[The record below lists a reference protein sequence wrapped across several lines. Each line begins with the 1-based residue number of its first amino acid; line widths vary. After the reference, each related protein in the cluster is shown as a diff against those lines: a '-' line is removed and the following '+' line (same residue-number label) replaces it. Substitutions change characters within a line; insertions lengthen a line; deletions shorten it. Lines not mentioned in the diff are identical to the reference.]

1 LVVKKID
8 WLMRTRLQNIKS
20 IMIKFAIVFGVIAV
34 SVLLMK
40 KKDMSYRQSI
50 LKTMY
55 PVIMFPGKLVGA
67 KNASKLNTDNKQ
79 PQKDFY
85 ALNAVL
91 NNGDTLS
98 FESFRGKKVLLVN
111 TASDCGYTGQY
122 KELETLYQQYKNN
135 LIVVGFPAND
145 FKEQEKK
152 SDADIAT
159 FCKVNYGVTFL
170 LMRKGSVVKGSEQQ
184 TVYQWLSNAGA
195 NGWCNQ
201 APVWNFCKYVVS
213 EEGVL
218 QAYFPQTV
226 SPLDQAVV
234 SQIQ

>member
-1 LVVKKID
+1 
-8 WLMRTRLQNIKS
+8 MRTRLQNIKPM
-20 IMIKFAIVFGVIAV
+20 MIKFAIVFGVIIG

-55 PVIMFPGKLVGA
+55 PVIMFPGKLMAA

-85 ALNAVL
+85 ALQAVL

-98 FESFRGKKVLLVN
+98 FESFRGKKVVLVN

-122 KELETLYQQYKNN
+122 KELEALYQQYKNN

-152 SDADIAT
+152 SDADIAS

-184 TVYQWLSNAGA
+184 SVYQWLTNAGA

-226 SPLDQAVV
+226 SPLDEVVV

>member
-1 LVVKKID
+1 
-8 WLMRTRLQNIKS
+8 MRTRLQNIKS
-20 IMIKFAIVFGVIAV
+20 MMIKFAIVFGVIVA

-55 PVIMFPGKLVGA
+55 PVIMFPGKLMGA
-67 KNASKLNTDNKQ
+67 KNAIQLNTANKQ

-85 ALNAVL
+85 ALQAVL
-91 NNGDTLS
+91 NNGDTLY
-98 FESFRGKKVLLVN
+98 FETFRGKKVVLVN

-122 KELETLYQQYKNN
+122 KELEALYQQYKNN

-152 SDADIAT
+152 SDADIAS

-184 TVYQWLSNAGA
+184 SVYQWLTNANA

-218 QAYFPQTV
+218 QAYFPQTI
-226 SPLDQAVV
+226 SPLDEAVIA
-234 SQIQ
+234 QLK

>member
-1 LVVKKID
+1 
-8 WLMRTRLQNIKS
+8 MRTRLQNIKPM
-20 IMIKFAIVFGVIAV
+20 MIKFAIVFGVIV
-34 SVLLMK
+34 GSVLLMK

-55 PVIMFPGKLVGA
+55 PVIMFPGKLMGT
-67 KNASKLNTDNKQ
+67 KNAVQLNTEGKA
-79 PQKDFY
+79 PIKDFY

-91 NNGDTLS
+91 NNGDSIS
-98 FESFRGKKVLLVN
+98 FETFRGKKVLLVN

-122 KELETLYQQYKNN
+122 KELEALYQQYKNN
-135 LIVVGFPAND
+135 LVVIGFPAND

-184 TVYQWLSNAGA
+184 SVYQWLTQPAA
-195 NGWCNQ
+195 NGWCSK
-201 APVWNFCKYVVS
+201 APVWNFCKYLVN

-218 QAYFPQTV
+218 TAYFPQTV
-226 SPLDQAVV
+226 SPLDEAVTA
-234 SQIQ
+234 QLQ

>member
-1 LVVKKID
+1 MVVKKINR
-8 WLMRTRLQNIKS
+8 LMRTLFQNKKS
-20 IMIKFAIVFGVIAV
+20 IMIKFAIVFGVIV
-34 SVLLMK
+34 GSVLVMK

-50 LKTMY
+50 LKSMY
-55 PVIMFPGKLVGA
+55 PVIMFPGKLMGA
-67 KNASKLNTDNKQ
+67 KNASKLNTENKQ

-85 ALNAVL
+85 ALQAIL

-98 FESFRGKKVLLVN
+98 FETFRGKKVLLVN

-122 KELETLYQQYKNN
+122 KELEALYQQHKDN

-145 FKEQEKK
+145 FKGQEKK
-152 SDADIAT
+152 SDADIAS

-170 LMRKGSVVKGSEQQ
+170 LMRIGSVVKGSEQQ
-184 TVYQWLSNAGA
+184 GVYEWLSSASA

-226 SPLDQAVV
+226 SPLDEAVATELK
-234 SQIQ
+234 

>member
-1 LVVKKID
+1 
-8 WLMRTRLQNIKS
+8 MRTRLQNIKPM
-20 IMIKFAIVFGVIAV
+20 MIKFAIVFGVIV
-34 SVLLMK
+34 GSVLLMK

-55 PVIMFPGKLVGA
+55 PVIMFPGKLMGT
-67 KNASKLNTDNKQ
+67 KNAVQLNTEGKA
-79 PQKDFY
+79 PIKDFY

-91 NNGDTLS
+91 NNGDSIS
-98 FESFRGKKVLLVN
+98 FETFRGKKVLLVN

-122 KELETLYQQYKNN
+122 KELEALYQQYKNN
-135 LIVVGFPAND
+135 LVVIGFPAND

-184 TVYQWLSNAGA
+184 SVYQWLTQPAA
-195 NGWCNQ
+195 NGWCSK
-201 APVWNFCKYVVS
+201 APVWNFCKYLVN

-218 QAYFPQTV
+218 TAYFPQTV
-226 SPLDQAVV
+226 SPLDAAVIA
-234 SQIQ
+234 QLQ

>member
-1 LVVKKID
+1 
-8 WLMRTRLQNIKS
+8 MRTRLQNIKPM
-20 IMIKFAIVFGVIAV
+20 MIKFAIVFGVIV
-34 SVLLMK
+34 GSVLLMK

-55 PVIMFPGKLVGA
+55 PVIMFPGKIMGA
-67 KNASKLNTDNKQ
+67 KNAVQINTAGKQ
-79 PQKDFY
+79 PIQSFY
-85 ALNAVL
+85 SLNALL
-91 NNGDTLS
+91 NNGDSIS
-98 FESFRGKKVLLVN
+98 FENFRGKKVLLVN

-122 KELETLYQQYKNN
+122 KELEALYQQYKDN
-135 LIVVGFPAND
+135 LVVIGFPAND

-184 TVYQWLSNAGA
+184 SVYQWLTQPAA
-195 NGWCNQ
+195 NGWCSK
-201 APVWNFCKYVVS
+201 APVWNFCKYLVN

-218 QAYFPQTV
+218 TAYFPQTV
-226 SPLDQAVV
+226 SPLDEVV
-234 SQIQ
+234 TTQLQ

>member
-1 LVVKKID
+1 
-8 WLMRTRLQNIKS
+8 MRTLFQNKKS
-20 IMIKFAIVFGVIAV
+20 IMIKFAIVFGVIV
-34 SVLLMK
+34 GSVLVMK

-50 LKTMY
+50 LKSMY
-55 PVIMFPGKLVGA
+55 PVIMFPGKLMGA
-67 KNASKLNTDNKQ
+67 KNASKLNTENKQ

-85 ALNAVL
+85 ALQAIL

-98 FESFRGKKVLLVN
+98 FETFRGKKVLLVN

-122 KELETLYQQYKNN
+122 KELEALYQQHKDN

-145 FKEQEKK
+145 FKGQEKK
-152 SDADIAT
+152 SDADIAS

-184 TVYQWLSNAGA
+184 GVYEWLSSANA

-226 SPLDQAVV
+226 SPLDEAVATELK
-234 SQIQ
+234 

>member
-1 LVVKKID
+1 
-8 WLMRTRLQNIKS
+8 MRTPLQNIKPM
-20 IMIKFAIVFGVIAV
+20 MIKFAIVFGVIVA

-55 PVIMFPGKLVGA
+55 PVIMFPGKLMGA
-67 KNASKLNTDNKQ
+67 KNAIQLNTANKQ

-85 ALNAVL
+85 ALQAVL

-98 FESFRGKKVLLVN
+98 FETFRGKKVVLVN

-122 KELETLYQQYKNN
+122 KELEALYQQYKNN

-152 SDADIAT
+152 SDADIAS

-170 LMRKGSVVKGSEQQ
+170 LMRKGSVVKGSGQQ
-184 TVYQWLSNAGA
+184 SVYQWLTNANA

-218 QAYFPQTV
+218 QAYFPQTI
-226 SPLDQAVV
+226 SPLDEAVIA
-234 SQIQ
+234 QLK

>member
-1 LVVKKID
+1 
-8 WLMRTRLQNIKS
+8 MRTLLKNKKS
-20 IMIKFAIVFGVIAV
+20 MMIKFAIVFGVIV
-34 SVLLMK
+34 GSVLLMK

-55 PVIMFPGKLVGA
+55 PVIMFPGKLMGA

-85 ALNAVL
+85 ALQAVL

-122 KELETLYQQYKNN
+122 KELEALYQQYKNN

-152 SDADIAT
+152 SDADIAS

-184 TVYQWLSNAGA
+184 SVYQWLTNAGG

-226 SPLDQAVV
+226 SPLDEAVV

>member
-1 LVVKKID
+1 
-8 WLMRTRLQNIKS
+8 M
-20 IMIKFAIVFGVIAV
+20 
-34 SVLLMK
+34 
-40 KKDMSYRQSI
+40 
-50 LKTMY
+50 
-55 PVIMFPGKLVGA
+55 GA

-85 ALNAVL
+85 ALKAVL

-98 FESFRGKKVLLVN
+98 FETFRGKKVLLVN

-122 KELETLYQQYKNN
+122 KELEALYQQYKDN

-152 SDADIAT
+152 SDADIAS

-184 TVYQWLSNAGA
+184 SVYQWLTNAGA

-226 SPLDQAVV
+226 SPLDEVVV
-234 SQIQ
+234 SQVQ

>member
-1 LVVKKID
+1 
-8 WLMRTRLQNIKS
+8 MRTRLQNIKPM
-20 IMIKFAIVFGVIAV
+20 MIKFAIVFGVIIG

-55 PVIMFPGKLVGA
+55 PVIMFPGKLMGA

-85 ALNAVL
+85 ALQAVL

-98 FESFRGKKVLLVN
+98 FESFRGKKVVLVN

-122 KELETLYQQYKNN
+122 KELEALYQQYKNN

-170 LMRKGSVVKGSEQQ
+170 LMRKGSVVKGAEQQ
-184 TVYQWLSNAGA
+184 NVYQWLSNAGA
-195 NGWCNQ
+195 NGWCSK
-201 APVWNFCKYVVS
+201 APSWNFCKYLVN

-218 QAYFPQTV
+218 TAYFPQTV
-226 SPLDQAVV
+226 SPLDEAVTT
-234 SQIQ
+234 QLQ

>member
-1 LVVKKID
+1 
-8 WLMRTRLQNIKS
+8 MRTLLQNKKS
-20 IMIKFAIVFGVIAV
+20 MMIKFAIVFGVIV
-34 SVLLMK
+34 GSVLLMK

-55 PVIMFPGKLVGA
+55 PVIMFPGKLMGA

-85 ALNAVL
+85 ALQAVL

-98 FESFRGKKVLLVN
+98 FETFRGKKVLLVN

-122 KELETLYQQYKNN
+122 KELEALYQQYKNN

-152 SDADIAT
+152 SDTDIAA
-159 FCKVNYGVTFL
+159 FCQVNYGVTFL
-170 LMRKGSVVKGSEQQ
+170 VTEKVDVKGANQHPLYTFLTCEILNGKRDS
-184 TVYQWLSNAGA
+184 TVK
-195 NGWCNQ
+195 
-201 APVWNFCKYVVS
+201 WNFQKYIVS
-213 EEGVL
+213 DKGTL
-218 QAYFPQTV
+218 IDHYYSIT
-226 SPLDQAVV
+226 SPL
-234 SQIQ
+234 SKKITKHL

>member
-1 LVVKKID
+1 
-8 WLMRTRLQNIKS
+8 MRTRLQNIKPM
-20 IMIKFAIVFGVIAV
+20 MIKFAIVFGVIV
-34 SVLLMK
+34 GSVLLMK

-55 PVIMFPGKLVGA
+55 PVIMFPGKLMGT
-67 KNASKLNTDNKQ
+67 KNAVQLNTEGKA
-79 PQKDFY
+79 PVKDFY

-91 NNGDTLS
+91 NNGDSIS
-98 FESFRGKKVLLVN
+98 FETFRGKKVLLVN

-122 KELETLYQQYKNN
+122 KELEALYQQYKNN
-135 LIVVGFPAND
+135 LVVIGFPAND

-184 TVYQWLSNAGA
+184 SVYQWLTQPAA
-195 NGWCNQ
+195 NGWCSK
-201 APVWNFCKYVVS
+201 APVWNFCKYLVN

-218 QAYFPQTV
+218 TAYFPQTV
-226 SPLDQAVV
+226 SPLDEAVTA
-234 SQIQ
+234 QLQ

>member
-1 LVVKKID
+1 
-8 WLMRTRLQNIKS
+8 MHTRLQNIKPM
-20 IMIKFAIVFGVIAV
+20 MIKFAIVFGVIV
-34 SVLLMK
+34 GSVLLMK
-40 KKDMSYRQSI
+40 KKDMSYRQSM

-55 PVIMFPGKLVGA
+55 PVIMFPGKLMGA
-67 KNASKLNTDNKQ
+67 KNAVQLNTDNKQ

-98 FESFRGKKVLLVN
+98 FETFRGKKVLLVN

-122 KELETLYQQYKNN
+122 KELEALYQQYKNN

-170 LMRKGSVVKGSEQQ
+170 LMRKGSVVKGAEQQ
-184 TVYQWLSNAGA
+184 NVYQWLSNAGA
-195 NGWCNQ
+195 NGWCSK
-201 APVWNFCKYVVS
+201 APGWNFCKYLVN

-218 QAYFPQTV
+218 TAYFPQTV
-226 SPLDQAVV
+226 SPLDEAVTT
-234 SQIQ
+234 QLQ

>member
-1 LVVKKID
+1 
-8 WLMRTRLQNIKS
+8 MRTLFQNKKS
-20 IMIKFAIVFGVIAV
+20 IMIKFAIVFGVIV
-34 SVLLMK
+34 GSVLVMK

-50 LKTMY
+50 LKSMY
-55 PVIMFPGKLVGA
+55 PVIMFPGKLMGA
-67 KNASKLNTDNKQ
+67 KNASKLNTENKQ

-85 ALNAVL
+85 ALQAIL

-98 FESFRGKKVLLVN
+98 FETFRGKKVLLVN

-122 KELETLYQQYKNN
+122 KELEALYQQHKDN

-145 FKEQEKK
+145 FKGQEKK
-152 SDADIAT
+152 SDADIAS

-184 TVYQWLSNAGA
+184 SVYEWLSSANA

-226 SPLDQAVV
+226 SPLDEAVATELK
-234 SQIQ
+234 

>member
-1 LVVKKID
+1 
-8 WLMRTRLQNIKS
+8 MRTLFKNKKS
-20 IMIKFAIVFGVIAV
+20 VMIKFAIVFGVIV
-34 SVLLMK
+34 GSVLVMK

-50 LKTMY
+50 LKSMY
-55 PVIMFPGKLVGA
+55 PVIMFPGKLMGA
-67 KNASKLNTDNKQ
+67 KNASKLNTENKQ

-85 ALNAVL
+85 ALQAIL

-98 FESFRGKKVLLVN
+98 FETFRGKKVLLVN

-122 KELETLYQQYKNN
+122 KELEALYQQHKDN

-145 FKEQEKK
+145 FKGQEKK
-152 SDADIAT
+152 SDADIAS

-184 TVYQWLSNAGA
+184 SVYEWLSSANA

-213 EEGVL
+213 DDGVL

-226 SPLDQAVV
+226 SPLDEAVATELK
-234 SQIQ
+234 

>member
-1 LVVKKID
+1 
-8 WLMRTRLQNIKS
+8 MRTLLQNKKPM
-20 IMIKFAIVFGVIAV
+20 MIKFAIVFGVIV
-34 SVLLMK
+34 TSVLLMK

-55 PVIMFPGKLVGA
+55 PVIMFPGKLMGA

-85 ALNAVL
+85 ALQAVL

-98 FESFRGKKVLLVN
+98 FETFRGKKVLLVN

-122 KELETLYQQYKNN
+122 KELEALYQQYKNN

-152 SDADIAT
+152 SDADIAS

-184 TVYQWLSNAGA
+184 SVYQWLTNANA

-213 EEGVL
+213 EEGLL

-226 SPLDQAVV
+226 SPLDEAVLT
-234 SQIQ
+234 QIQ

>member
-1 LVVKKID
+1 
-8 WLMRTRLQNIKS
+8 MRTFLQNKKS
-20 IMIKFAIVFGVIAV
+20 MMIKFAIVFGVIV
-34 SVLLMK
+34 GSVLLMK

-55 PVIMFPGKLVGA
+55 PVIMFPGKLMGA
-67 KNASKLNTDNKQ
+67 KNAVQLNTAGKEPIQ
-79 PQKDFY
+79 SFY
-85 ALNAVL
+85 ALTGVL
-91 NNGDTLS
+91 NNGDSIS
-98 FESFRGKKVLLVN
+98 FETVRGKKVLLVN

-122 KELETLYQQYKNN
+122 KELEALYQQYKNN
-135 LIVVGFPAND
+135 LIVIGFPAND
-145 FKEQEKK
+145 FKDQEKK
-152 SDADIAT
+152 SDTDIAS

-184 TVYQWLSNAGA
+184 SVYQWLSSAGA

-201 APVWNFCKYVVS
+201 APVWNFCKYIVS

-226 SPLDQAVV
+226 SPLDEVV
-234 SQIQ
+234 ATELK

>member
-1 LVVKKID
+1 
-8 WLMRTRLQNIKS
+8 MRTLFKNKKS
-20 IMIKFAIVFGVIAV
+20 IMIKFAIVFGVIV
-34 SVLLMK
+34 GSVLVMK

-50 LKTMY
+50 LKSMY
-55 PVIMFPGKLVGA
+55 PVIMFPGKLMGA
-67 KNASKLNTDNKQ
+67 KNASKLNTENKQ

-85 ALNAVL
+85 ALQAIL

-98 FESFRGKKVLLVN
+98 FETFRGKKVLLVN

-122 KELETLYQQYKNN
+122 KELEALYQQHKDN

-145 FKEQEKK
+145 FKGQEKK
-152 SDADIAT
+152 SDADIAS

-184 TVYQWLSNAGA
+184 SVYEWLSSANA

-226 SPLDQAVV
+226 SPLDEAVATELK
-234 SQIQ
+234 

>member
-1 LVVKKID
+1 
-8 WLMRTRLQNIKS
+8 MRTRLQNIKPM
-20 IMIKFAIVFGVIAV
+20 MIKFAIVFGVIV
-34 SVLLMK
+34 GSVLLMK

-55 PVIMFPGKLVGA
+55 PVIMFPGKLMGT
-67 KNASKLNTDNKQ
+67 KNAVQLNTEGKA
-79 PQKDFY
+79 PVKDFY

-91 NNGDTLS
+91 NNGDSIS
-98 FESFRGKKVLLVN
+98 FETFRGKKVLLVN

-122 KELETLYQQYKNN
+122 KELEALYQQYKNN
-135 LIVVGFPAND
+135 LVVIGFPAND

-184 TVYQWLSNAGA
+184 SVYQWLTQPAA
-195 NGWCNQ
+195 NGWCSK
-201 APVWNFCKYVVS
+201 APVWNFCKYLVN

-218 QAYFPQTV
+218 TAYFPQTV
-226 SPLDQAVV
+226 SPLDAAVTA
-234 SQIQ
+234 QLQ

>member
-1 LVVKKID
+1 
-8 WLMRTRLQNIKS
+8 MHTRLQNIKPM
-20 IMIKFAIVFGVIAV
+20 MIKFAIVFGVIV
-34 SVLLMK
+34 GSVLLMK

-55 PVIMFPGKLVGA
+55 PVIMFPGKLMGA
-67 KNASKLNTDNKQ
+67 KNAVQLNTEGKA
-79 PQKDFY
+79 PIKDFY

-91 NNGDTLS
+91 NNGDSIS
-98 FESFRGKKVLLVN
+98 FETFRGKKVLLVN

-122 KELETLYQQYKNN
+122 KELEALYQQHKDN
-135 LIVVGFPAND
+135 LVVIGFPAND

-184 TVYQWLSNAGA
+184 SVYQWLTQPTA
-195 NGWCNQ
+195 NGWCSK
-201 APVWNFCKYVVS
+201 APVWNFCKYLVN

-218 QAYFPQTV
+218 TAYFPQTV
-226 SPLDQAVV
+226 SPLDEAVT
-234 SQIQ
+234 QQLK

>member
-1 LVVKKID
+1 
-8 WLMRTRLQNIKS
+8 MRTRLQNIKS
-20 IMIKFAIVFGVIAV
+20 IMIKFAIFFGVIVV

-55 PVIMFPGKLVGA
+55 PVIMFPGKLMGA
-67 KNASKLNTDNKQ
+67 KNASKLNTENKQ

-85 ALNAVL
+85 ALQAIL

-98 FESFRGKKVLLVN
+98 FETFRGKKVLLVN

-122 KELETLYQQYKNN
+122 KELEALYQQHKDN

-145 FKEQEKK
+145 FKGQEKK
-152 SDADIAT
+152 SDADIAS

-184 TVYQWLSNAGA
+184 GVYEWLSSASA

-226 SPLDQAVV
+226 SPLDEAVATELK
-234 SQIQ
+234 

>member
-1 LVVKKID
+1 
-8 WLMRTRLQNIKS
+8 MRTLFKNKKS
-20 IMIKFAIVFGVIAV
+20 IMIKFAIVFGVIV
-34 SVLLMK
+34 GSVLVMK

-50 LKTMY
+50 LKSMY
-55 PVIMFPGKLVGA
+55 PVIMFPGKLMGA
-67 KNASKLNTDNKQ
+67 KNASKLNTENKQ

-85 ALNAVL
+85 ALQAIL

-98 FESFRGKKVLLVN
+98 FETFRGKKVLLVN

-122 KELETLYQQYKNN
+122 KELEALYQQHKDN

-145 FKEQEKK
+145 FKGQEKK
-152 SDADIAT
+152 SDADIAS

-184 TVYQWLSNAGA
+184 SVYEWLSSANA

-213 EEGVL
+213 EDGVL

-226 SPLDQAVV
+226 SPLDEAVATELK
-234 SQIQ
+234 

>member
-1 LVVKKID
+1 
-8 WLMRTRLQNIKS
+8 MRTLLQNKKS
-20 IMIKFAIVFGVIAV
+20 MMIKFAIVFGVIV
-34 SVLLMK
+34 GSVLLMK

-55 PVIMFPGKLVGA
+55 PVIMFPGKLMGA

-85 ALNAVL
+85 ALKAVL

-98 FESFRGKKVLLVN
+98 FETFRGKKVLLVN

-122 KELETLYQQYKNN
+122 KELEALYQQYKNN

-152 SDADIAT
+152 SDADIAS

-184 TVYQWLSNAGA
+184 SVYQWLTNAGA

-226 SPLDQAVV
+226 SPLDEVVV
-234 SQIQ
+234 SQVQ

>member
-1 LVVKKID
+1 
-8 WLMRTRLQNIKS
+8 MRTRLQNIKS

-122 KELETLYQQYKNN
+122 KELEALYQQYKNN

-170 LMRKGSVVKGSEQQ
+170 LMRKGAVVKGSEQQ

>member
-1 LVVKKID
+1 
-8 WLMRTRLQNIKS
+8 M
-20 IMIKFAIVFGVIAV
+20 
-34 SVLLMK
+34 
-40 KKDMSYRQSI
+40 

-55 PVIMFPGKLVGA
+55 PVIMFPGKLMGA
-67 KNASKLNTDNKQ
+67 KNGSKLNTENKQ
-79 PQKDFY
+79 AQKDFY
-85 ALNAVL
+85 ALQAVL

-98 FESFRGKKVLLVN
+98 FETFRGKKVLLVN

-122 KELETLYQQYKNN
+122 KELEALYQQYKDN

-184 TVYQWLSNAGA
+184 SVYQWLSNAGA

-218 QAYFPQTV
+218 QAYFPQTI
-226 SPLDQAVV
+226 SPLDEAVATELK
-234 SQIQ
+234 

>member
-1 LVVKKID
+1 
-8 WLMRTRLQNIKS
+8 
-20 IMIKFAIVFGVIAV
+20 
-34 SVLLMK
+34 
-40 KKDMSYRQSI
+40 
-50 LKTMY
+50 MY
-55 PVIMFPGKLVGA
+55 PVIMFPGKLMGA
-67 KNASKLNTDNKQ
+67 KNASKLNTENKQ

-85 ALNAVL
+85 ALQAIL

-98 FESFRGKKVLLVN
+98 FETFRGKKVLLVN

-122 KELETLYQQYKNN
+122 KELEALYQQHKDN

-145 FKEQEKK
+145 FKGQEKK
-152 SDADIAT
+152 SDADIAS

-184 TVYQWLSNAGA
+184 GVYEWLSSANA

-226 SPLDQAVV
+226 SPLDEAVATELK
-234 SQIQ
+234 

>member
-1 LVVKKID
+1 
-8 WLMRTRLQNIKS
+8 MRTRLQNIKPM
-20 IMIKFAIVFGVIAV
+20 MIKFAIVFGVIIG

-55 PVIMFPGKLVGA
+55 PVIMFPGKLMGA

-85 ALNAVL
+85 ALQAVL

-98 FESFRGKKVLLVN
+98 FETFRGKKVLLVN

-122 KELETLYQQYKNN
+122 KELEALYQQYKNN

-170 LMRKGSVVKGSEQQ
+170 LMRKGSVVKGAEQQ
-184 TVYQWLSNAGA
+184 NVYQWLSNAGA
-195 NGWCNQ
+195 NGWCSK
-201 APVWNFCKYVVS
+201 APSWNFCKYLVN

-218 QAYFPQTV
+218 TAYFPQTV
-226 SPLDQAVV
+226 SPLDEAVTT
-234 SQIQ
+234 QLQ

>member
-1 LVVKKID
+1 
-8 WLMRTRLQNIKS
+8 MRTRLQNIKS

-218 QAYFPQTV
+218 QAFFPQTV
-226 SPLDQAVV
+226 SPLDQVVV

>member
-1 LVVKKID
+1 
-8 WLMRTRLQNIKS
+8 MRTLLKNKKS
-20 IMIKFAIVFGVIAV
+20 MMIKFAIVFGVIV
-34 SVLLMK
+34 GSVLLMK

-55 PVIMFPGKLVGA
+55 PVIMFPGKLMGA

-85 ALNAVL
+85 ALQAVL

-98 FESFRGKKVLLVN
+98 FESFRGKKVVLVN

-122 KELETLYQQYKNN
+122 KELEALYQQYKNN

-184 TVYQWLSNAGA
+184 SVYQWLTNANA

-201 APVWNFCKYVVS
+201 APVWNFCKYVES
-213 EEGVL
+213 EEGLL

-226 SPLDQAVV
+226 SPLDEAFV

>member
-1 LVVKKID
+1 
-8 WLMRTRLQNIKS
+8 
-20 IMIKFAIVFGVIAV
+20 
-34 SVLLMK
+34 
-40 KKDMSYRQSI
+40 
-50 LKTMY
+50 LK
-55 PVIMFPGKLVGA
+55 
-67 KNASKLNTDNKQ
+67 
-79 PQKDFY
+79 
-85 ALNAVL
+85 AVL

-98 FESFRGKKVLLVN
+98 FETIRGKKVLLVN

-122 KELETLYQQYKNN
+122 KELEALYQQYKNN

-152 SDADIAT
+152 SDADIAS

-184 TVYQWLSNAGA
+184 GVYEWLSSASA

-226 SPLDQAVV
+226 SPLDEAVATELK
-234 SQIQ
+234 

>member
-1 LVVKKID
+1 
-8 WLMRTRLQNIKS
+8 MRTRLQNIKPM
-20 IMIKFAIVFGVIAV
+20 MIKFAIVFGVIV
-34 SVLLMK
+34 GSVLLMK

-55 PVIMFPGKLVGA
+55 PVIMFPGKLMGA
-67 KNASKLNTDNKQ
+67 KNTSKLNTDNKQ

-85 ALNAVL
+85 ALQAVL

-122 KELETLYQQYKNN
+122 KELEALYQQYKNN

-152 SDADIAT
+152 SDADIAS

-184 TVYQWLSNAGA
+184 SVYQWLTNAGA

-226 SPLDQAVV
+226 SPLDEAVV

>member
-1 LVVKKID
+1 
-8 WLMRTRLQNIKS
+8 
-20 IMIKFAIVFGVIAV
+20 MIKFAIFFGVIVV

-40 KKDMSYRQSI
+40 KKDMSYRQSM

-55 PVIMFPGKLVGA
+55 PVIMFPGKLMGA
-67 KNASKLNTDNKQ
+67 KNGSKLNTENKQ
-79 PQKDFY
+79 AQKDFY
-85 ALNAVL
+85 ALQAVL

-98 FESFRGKKVLLVN
+98 FETFRGKKVLLVN

-122 KELETLYQQYKNN
+122 KELEALYQQYKDN

-184 TVYQWLSNAGA
+184 SVYQWLTQPTA
-195 NGWCNQ
+195 NGWCSK
-201 APVWNFCKYVVS
+201 APVWNFCKYLVN

-218 QAYFPQTV
+218 TAYFPQTV
-226 SPLDQAVV
+226 SPLDEAVT
-234 SQIQ
+234 QQLK